1 MKKTETLNRLRY
13 RLPGPDCRESFLVA
27 GAFRLF
33 AFTGRSASGIPRS
46 ASGTLRFALG
56 TLRSAFGV
64 FRPAACPPGL
74 SPIRPVCSCVPPASP
89 ILSSVCLSCSR
100 PAFILLPARLYPA
113 SGPPLSCSRFASL
126 LLLICHQHTPLPF
139 SGPWVIGR
147 RRTCRAGR
155 RAESLPGCEWHRVR
169 PARPADRAF
178 RRARGVR

>member
-13 RLPGPDCRESFLVA
+13 RLPGPDCRESFLVIV
-27 GAFRLF
+27 AFRLF

-56 TLRSAFGV
+56 TLRSAFGA

-74 SPIRPVCSCVPPASP
+74 SPIRPVCPRSARSVPVCLRPLLSCLRFASP
-89 ILSSVCLSCSR
+89 A
-100 PAFILLPARLYPA
+100 P
-113 SGPPLSCSRFASL
+113 GPPLSCSRFASL
-126 LLLICHQHTPLPF
+126 LLLICHQLTPPLPF

>member
-13 RLPGPDCRESFLVA
+13 RLPGPDCRESLLVA
-27 GAFRLF
+27 VAFRLF
-33 AFTGRSASGIPRS
+33 AFTGRS

-56 TLRSAFGV
+56 TLRSAFGA

-74 SPIRPVCSCVPPASP
+74 SPIRPVCSRSARSVPVCLRPFLSCLRFASP
-89 ILSSVCLSCSR
+89 A
-100 PAFILLPARLYPA
+100 P
-113 SGPPLSCSRFASL
+113 GPPLSCFRSTSVLLPVRFSPASDLPPAHPSPSRA
-126 LLLICHQHTPLPF
+126 P
-139 SGPWVIGR
+139 GVIGR

>member
-13 RLPGPDCRESFLVA
+13 RLPGPDCRESLLVVV
-27 GAFRLF
+27 AFRLF
-33 AFTGRSASGIPRS
+33 AFTGRSASGIPRF
-46 ASGTLRFALG
+46 ALGTLRFALG

-74 SPIRPVCSCVPPASP
+74 FLCASGLSYPVFGLP
-89 ILSSVCLSCSR
+89 L
-100 PAFILLPARLYPA
+100 LLPARLYPA

-126 LLLICHQHTPLPF
+126 LLLICHQLTPPLPF

-155 RAESLPGCEWHRVR
+155 RAESLPGCEWHRAR